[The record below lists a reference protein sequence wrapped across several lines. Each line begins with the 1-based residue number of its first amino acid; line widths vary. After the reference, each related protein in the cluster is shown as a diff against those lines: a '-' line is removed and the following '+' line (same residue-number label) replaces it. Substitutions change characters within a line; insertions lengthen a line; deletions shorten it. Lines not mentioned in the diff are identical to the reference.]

1 MPRKA
6 IIAQSAIML
15 ALGTGAALLPTGCG
29 SGTKTISQ
37 PASAAAPYG
46 DEGSETVSSST
57 SAPASSSSTHT
68 GTSSVSSATVST
80 TATATATRTQSA
92 PAFTQ
97 QTSPSAA
104 SAAAMAVVQAHGYTP
119 TDVSQYRA
127 NQTLGVLIG
136 THTGSNDG
144 HDQQA
149 FFFLDGH
156 YLGTDSSQP
165 SATIH
170 LVSQSDTEVTLAYAL
185 YRSHDPLCCPSGG
198 EAKVSFQLNNG
209 ALTPLQPI
217 PPASSTTGLS
227 RN

>member
-1 MPRKA
+1 MSGA
-6 IIAQSAIML
+6 VL
-15 ALGTGAALLPTGCG
+15 AGCG
-29 SGTKTISQ
+29 SGTKTISE

-46 DEGSETVSSST
+46 TSSGESSETASTSKTTTSSAKTSST
-57 SAPASSSSTHT
+57 TSAA
-68 GTSSVSSATVST
+68 AST
-80 TATATATRTQSA
+80 TTTTTTVARTQGA

-97 QTSPSAA
+97 QTSVPAA
-104 SAAAMAVVQAHGYTP
+104 TAAAVEVVKAHGYTP
-119 TDVSQYRA
+119 ADVSQYRA
-127 NQTLGVLIG
+127 NQALRVLIG
-136 THTGSNDG
+136 TYTGSNDG

-165 SATIH
+165 SATIR
-170 LVSQSDTEVTLAYAL
+170 LVSQSETEVTLAYAL
-185 YRSHDPLCCPSGG
+185 YRPHDALCCPSGG
-198 EAKVSFQLNNG
+198 EAKVTFQLDNG